1 MAPRFDMN
9 FKVIIK
15 AATKSIIK
23 SRMRS
28 LLTALGIIIG
38 VAAVVVMVAVGDG
51 AQLKVEE
58 QIASLGSNLIII
70 TPGTSSSGGV
80 RGGAG
85 SFNRFTMEDV
95 EKIKNEATLIKGVS
109 PLVRSG
115 GQIIGG
121 TGNWFTQI
129 QGVSTDYLDIRA
141 WALASGEFFTDR
153 DVTAKA
159 KVCVL
164 GSEVA
169 ENLFPDDDAIGQ
181 QVRIRNVPFKVI
193 GVLKAKGQTAV
204 GTSNDD
210 VILAPS
216 KTVLDRLSG
225 GRFISSIQVSAI
237 SAEKSIAA
245 QSELKS
251 IMREAHKL
259 EQGEDDDFTIQDQSD
274 IAEAAT
280 ETSRV
285 LTYLLAS
292 VAGVSLIV
300 GGIGIMN
307 IMLVSVTERT
317 REIGIRLSVGARAS
331 DILIQFLTEAVV
343 LSLSGG
349 TIGVLFSIFVAY
361 ILNNYTEQSA
371 YIRPDIVVIA
381 FGFAGAIG
389 VFFGFYPAKKAAA
402 LNPIDALRY
411 E

>member
-1 MAPRFDMN
+1 MQA
-9 FKVIIK
+9 KVILK
-15 AATKSIIK
+15 VAAKSIVK

-38 VAAVVVMVAVGDG
+38 VAAVVVMVAIGDG

-70 TPGTSSSGGV
+70 TPGSSSTAGV
-80 RGGAG
+80 RGGMG
-85 SFNRFTMEDV
+85 TFNRFTFDDV
-95 EKIKNEATLIKGVS
+95 EKIKNEAVLIKGVS

-121 TGNWFTQI
+121 VGNWFTQI
-129 QGVSTDYLDIRA
+129 QGVSADYLDIRE
-141 WALASGEFFTDR
+141 WPLQSGEFFTDR
-153 DVTAKA
+153 DIMARA

-169 ENLFPDDDAIGQ
+169 KNLFPNDDPIGQ
-181 QVRIRNVPFKVI
+181 QIRIRNVPFKII
-193 GVLKAKGQTAV
+193 GVLTSKGQSAV

-216 KTVLDRLSG
+216 RTVLERLSG
-225 GRFISSIQVSAI
+225 GRFISSIQVSAV
-237 SAEKSIAA
+237 STEKIPDAI
-245 QSELKS
+245 SELKS
-251 IMREAHKL
+251 IMRESHKL
-259 EQGEDDDFTIQDQSD
+259 EQGEEDDFTIRDQAD
-274 IAEAAT
+274 ISEAAT
-280 ETSRV
+280 ETSRI
-285 LTYLLAS
+285 LTILLAS

-331 DILIQFLTEAVV
+331 DILIQFLTEATV
-343 LSLSGG
+343 LSLIGG
-349 TIGVLFSIFVAY
+349 VIGVGLSFLIAY
-361 ILNNYTEQSA
+361 LLNQYTDQSA
-371 YIRPDIVVIA
+371 YIKLEVIMVA

-389 VFFGFYPAKKAAA
+389 IFFGFYPARKAAA